1 LSESNE
7 IVIKK
12 EDYREYLK
20 QRLRLTD
27 PSMAEEVERVGFPF
41 LFASGS
47 ELLRSYILNETEFAS
62 SLPDRLRV
70 PDKGYA
76 WYMFSQS
83 VKEIHVD
90 EDRIVVKY
98 ELQDDYRLPFRRF
111 YL

>member
-27 PSMAEEVERVGFPF
+27 PCMAEEVERVGFPF

-70 PDKGYA
+70 PDRGYG

-98 ELQDDYRLPFRRF
+98 ELQDDYKLPFRRF

>member
-1 LSESNE
+1 MSESNE

-27 PSMAEEVERVGFPF
+27 PCMAEEVERVGFPF

-70 PDKGYA
+70 PDRGYA

-98 ELQDDYRLPFRRF
+98 ELQDDYKLPFRRF